1 MNNYAHHAASQT
13 GFRFTDLFVQRP
25 VLSIVI
31 TLTLA
36 LAGIFAAR
44 SLPVLQFPRIESSM
58 LEITTTHVG
67 ASAQQVQG
75 FITEPVERAAATI
88 PGVDYVDSITRA
100 GISSVRV
107 WLKLNEDSTAA
118 LAELTARLQQI
129 RNELPVDAE
138 DPAVQVNRA
147 DQQGAGFYLDVP
159 INAPYSRADITD
171 YLLRHVNPQL
181 AAIDGVQRIAV
192 EGGRLPAMRIWLDP
206 ARMAALDVGVNEIEQ
221 TLTAN
226 NLIATPGRSEN
237 SQQRLDLLAS
247 TTLSSVQDFAALIVR
262 DVDGAQIRLR
272 DVARVELGESEGD
285 VYARLNNQDAVFIS
299 VWPLPGAN
307 QIAIADALYRQL
319 ETINASLPAGMK
331 IGVGYDITRYM
342 RSALREIFITL
353 AETVVLV
360 GIVVVLMMGSL
371 RKALVPLVAIP
382 VSLLGAVAVMW
393 LLGFSL
399 NLLTVLAIVLAVGL
413 VVDDAIVV
421 VENVAR
427 HVREGQSPFAAA
439 LISSR
444 QLLAPVTG
452 MTLTLAAVYLP
463 IGFLSGLTGAL
474 FREFAITLAVAVLIS
489 GLVALTLSP
498 IMSAWV
504 CRASSRASSGAP
516 ADALGQIAR
525 SERRANA
532 AFDRLQFFYARCL
545 QRSVHWQSQILF
557 AALLFSALAIPF
569 HLFSQQEL
577 APVEDQGAINVE
589 VEAPPGASL
598 AYTHARMDT
607 VVDTLKTLPGT
618 VKMWQIV
625 TPQGGFGGQVLPDAS
640 QREQSVQELLPQTY
654 GMLGSIS
661 GLRVYPFLMPPLPT
675 AGYTDVEI
683 VVRAAVSPA
692 ELEAVAQQLL
702 AAARQSHRFLFVD
715 TDLKIDLPQAH
726 LQLDR
731 ERIADLGLNLEDVN
745 RQLSLLLS
753 GNYLN
758 RFDLNGKAYQVI
770 PMLDPRPTGTHSTG
784 TQYSADL
791 HSLLQLQLRTPAGDW
806 IPLSAIAR
814 VETRV
819 APRLL
824 SQFQQVNAFR
834 IYAAVIPGSTKEDGL
849 AYFEQLA
856 QATLPPGYSLDYAGE
871 SRQLRQ
877 QGNTLTTVLLVSL
890 LVVFLLLAVQ
900 FNSFR
905 DPLIVLAGSVPLAIA
920 GALLFTFLGWTSLN
934 IYSQV
939 GFITLVGLI
948 TRNGIL
954 MVEFANQ
961 LQASGCDKLTAI
973 CQAAATRLRPVL
985 MTTGA
990 TVLGHFPL
998 VLVSGAG
1005 AEARNS
1011 IGIILV
1017 AGMSL
1022 GTLFT
1027 LFVLP
1032 QVYLMLARETATSA
1046 APYPA
1051 TDAVL
1056 TAESNP
1062 PAQSNQTTAA
1072 SPAPEPSPC

>member
-1 MNNYAHHAASQT
+1 MHHSTLTAQS
-13 GFRFTDLFVQRP
+13 RLIERFVQQP
-25 VLSIVI
+25 VLAMVI
-31 TLTLA
+31 TLVIA
-36 LAGIFAAR
+36 LAGVFAVR
-44 SLPVLQFPRIESSM
+44 SLPVLQFPRIESAM
-58 LEITTTHVG
+58 LEITTAYVG

-75 FITEPVERAAATI
+75 FITGPVERAAATI
-88 PGVDYVDSITRA
+88 PGVDYVDSLTRA
-100 GISSVRV
+100 GSSTVRV

-129 RNELPVDAE
+129 RAELPEDAE
-138 DPAVQVNRA
+138 DPVVQVNRA

-159 INAPYSRADITD
+159 INAPYSRAEITD
-171 YLLRHVNPQL
+171 YLLRQVNPQL
-181 AAIDGVQRIAV
+181 AAIEGVQRVAV

-206 ARMAALDVGVNEIEQ
+206 ARMAALDVGVNEIER

-226 NLIATPGRSEN
+226 NIIATPGRSEN
-237 SQQRLDLLAS
+237 TQQRLDLLAS
-247 TTLSSVQDFAALIVR
+247 TTLQNPADFAALIVR
-262 DVDGAQIRLR
+262 DSGGAQIRLG
-272 DVARVELGESEGD
+272 DVARIELGESEGD
-285 VYARLNNQDAVFIS
+285 VIARLNNQDAVFIS

-307 QIAIADALYRQL
+307 QIDIADALYRQL
-319 ETINASLPAGMK
+319 DSINASLPKGLQ
-331 IGVGYDITRYM
+331 IGIGYDVTRYM

-371 RKALVPLVAIP
+371 RTALVPLVTIP
-382 VSLLGAVAVMW
+382 VSLLGALAVMA

-427 HVREGQSPFAAA
+427 HVRSGKPPLQAA
-439 LISSR
+439 LISVR

-452 MTLTLAAVYLP
+452 MTLTLAAVYAP

-474 FREFAITLAVAVLIS
+474 FREFAITLAAAVLIS
-489 GLVALTLSP
+489 GVVALTLSP
-498 IMSAWV
+498 LMSAWV
-504 CRASSRASSGAP
+504 CRASAAQPRRGEQRAHRVFDVLQSR
-516 ADALGQIAR
+516 
-525 SERRANA
+525 
-532 AFDRLQFFYARCL
+532 YAQWL
-545 QRSVHWQSQILF
+545 QRSVRWQPQILSG
-557 AALLFSALAIPF
+557 ALLFALLAIPF

-589 VEAPPGASL
+589 VEAPPESAL
-598 AYTHARMDT
+598 AYTYTRMNA
-607 VVDTLKTLPGT
+607 VVDTLQTLPGA

-625 TPQGGFGGQVLPDAS
+625 TPQGGFGGQVLTDAA
-640 QREQSVQELLPQTY
+640 QRGHSVQELLPQAW
-654 GMLGSIS
+654 GMLGDIS

-683 VVRAAVSPA
+683 VVRAAASPE

-702 AAARQSHRFLFVD
+702 AVARDSHLFLFAD

-726 LQLDR
+726 LQLQRD
-731 ERIADLGLNLEDVN
+731 RIADLGMSVADVN
-745 RQLSLLLS
+745 RQLTLLLS
-753 GNYLN
+753 GQHVN
-758 RFDLNGKAYQVI
+758 RFDWQGRAYQVI
-770 PMLDPRPTGTHSTG
+770 PMVEEQNHRT
-784 TQYSADL
+784 DL
-791 HSLLQLQLRTPAGDW
+791 QRLLQLQLRTPSGDLV
-806 IPLSAIAR
+806 PLSALAS

-819 APRLL
+819 APRVL
-824 SQFQQVNAFR
+824 SQFQQQQAFR
-834 IYAAVIPGSTKEDGL
+834 IYAAVAPGTSKEDGL
-849 AYFEQLA
+849 RFFEQAA
-856 QATLPPGYSLDYAGE
+856 QSLLPPGYRLDYAGE

-877 QGNTLTTVLLVSL
+877 QEHTLSGVLLVSL

-905 DPLIVLAGSVPLAIA
+905 DPLIVLAGSVPLALA
-920 GALLFTFLGWTSLN
+920 GALLFTFLGWTTLN

-954 MVEFANQ
+954 MVEFANH
-961 LQASGCDKLTAI
+961 LRDAGARKCDAI
-973 CQAAATRLRPVL
+973 MRAAATRLRPVL
-985 MTTGA
+985 MTTAA
-990 TVLGHFPL
+990 TVLGHLPL

-1017 AGMSL
+1017 AGMAL

-1032 QVYLMLARETATSA
+1032 QVYLLLARETVS
-1046 APYPA
+1046 A
-1051 TDAVL
+1051 TDSSSI
-1056 TAESNP
+1056 T
-1062 PAQSNQTTAA
+1062 
-1072 SPAPEPSPC
+1072 EPSAC